1 MMIETMVTLGVIS
14 SAFLVM
20 WGKYVMIRVEQQI
33 VDLSAPAAL
42 KSILDEFSAVTD
54 YHTLR
59 DSLPRRLSSLLK
71 CQRVL
76 LYQRLGETLQF
87 ASGTFDEQP
96 GWSSSLLE
104 FAHINPL
111 DIKGDTPE
119 AKAWRLRRTVTA
131 PTESLTPMLVAVPL
145 IYRHHTIGVLV
156 AIRGSFGRSEEGYY
170 DHWLADEI
178 QVVEMVA
185 SVTAMLLENT
195 RLLERDR
202 ERIHELSLLN
212 SISSQLHRSM
222 YEPDRMRSI
231 VVQRAREI
239 SAADFC
245 ELILPSTP
253 SDAIPWITPTLRDML
268 FHPKSGQQDLNSS
281 PFIIERLSIGRQA
294 TEEAVSLNVVRTP
307 PPSAPTTLQ
316 IYPHSEYLNQL
327 SASIKTFFAIPLVSG
342 SIGRGS
348 RRAGIEGILAMG
360 GEAGQKVL
368 GVLVGAYHRPWK
380 LRHEELVLLRVLAS
394 QASAILEN
402 MYLMEEVVE
411 ARTEA
416 RKLLR
421 QVLDD
426 QRLKELILESIPS
439 GLITVDLSGC
449 ITTFNS
455 AAEVVLGYHP
465 AEVLGQPIQK
475 ILDLR
480 RVNPSVFE
488 KEEQSSTL
496 VTLDRHGQE
505 VVLDV
510 AMSPLR
516 DNRGELVGVLI
527 TFSDITSM
535 HRLEEEKRRLDR
547 LAALG
552 EMAANVAHEVRNPL
566 ASIKTSMQI
575 LLDDLAR
582 SGNDHKGSIDQES
595 GDEAQESVSIVLKE
609 VERLD
614 AIVRDLLLFAKP
626 RQLYRIPCNLVELS
640 DRVLRMAQAQY
651 EEVGIVVHRV
661 YQEVPMVQ
669 VDVAQIEQVLFN
681 LYLNAVQAMP
691 DGGVLTIACRIV
703 SNWIE
708 LTVSDTGVG
717 IPSDQLERIF
727 QPFFTSKAH
736 GIGLG
741 LPITRRLV
749 EDHHGRL
756 LVESQLGYGTTIT
769 VRLPLTED

>member
-1 MMIETMVTLGVIS
+1 
-14 SAFLVM
+14 M

-33 VDLSAPAAL
+33 VDLSASAAL

-119 AKAWRLRRTVTA
+119 AKAWRLRHTVTA

-145 IYRHHTIGVLV
+145 IYRHYAIGVLV
-156 AIRGSFGRSEEGYY
+156 AIRGGFGRSEERHY
-170 DHWLADEI
+170 DHWSADEI

-253 SDAIPWITPTLRDML
+253 PDAIPWITPTLRDML

-281 PFIIERLSIGRQA
+281 PFVIERLSIGRHA
-294 TEEAVSLNVVRTP
+294 TEEAVSFNIVRTP
-307 PPSAPTTLQ
+307 PSSAPTTLQ

-327 SASIKTFFAIPLVSG
+327 PASIKTFFAIPLVSG
-342 SIGRGS
+342 SIGRGTK
-348 RRAGIEGILAMG
+348 RAGIEGIFAVS

-394 QASAILEN
+394 QAGAILEN
-402 MYLMEEVVE
+402 MYLMDEVVE
-411 ARTEA
+411 ARSEA

-465 AEVLGQPIQK
+465 T
-475 ILDLR
+475 D
-480 RVNPSVFE
+480 S
-488 KEEQSSTL
+488 
-496 VTLDRHGQE
+496 
-505 VVLDV
+505 
-510 AMSPLR
+510 
-516 DNRGELVGVLI
+516 
-527 TFSDITSM
+527 
-535 HRLEEEKRRLDR
+535 
-547 LAALG
+547 
-552 EMAANVAHEVRNPL
+552 
-566 ASIKTSMQI
+566 
-575 LLDDLAR
+575 
-582 SGNDHKGSIDQES
+582 
-595 GDEAQESVSIVLKE
+595 
-609 VERLD
+609 
-614 AIVRDLLLFAKP
+614 
-626 RQLYRIPCNLVELS
+626 LYRRYSICTMSIPCSLIRKSNPQLS
-640 DRVLRMAQAQY
+640 R
-651 EEVGIVVHRV
+651 
-661 YQEVPMVQ
+661 P
-669 VDVAQIEQVLFN
+669 
-681 LYLNAVQAMP
+681 
-691 DGGVLTIACRIV
+691 
-703 SNWIE
+703 
-708 LTVSDTGVG
+708 
-717 IPSDQLERIF
+717 
-727 QPFFTSKAH
+727 
-736 GIGLG
+736 
-741 LPITRRLV
+741 
-749 EDHHGRL
+749 
-756 LVESQLGYGTTIT
+756 
-769 VRLPLTED
+769 

>member
-1 MMIETMVTLGVIS
+1 VGED
-14 SAFLVM
+14 
-20 WGKYVMIRVEQQI
+20 VMIRVEQQI

-104 FAHINPL
+104 FVHINPL
-111 DIKGDTPE
+111 DIKGDTAE
-119 AKAWRLRRTVTA
+119 AKAWRLRRTITA
-131 PTESLTPMLVAVPL
+131 PAEGPTPMLVAVPL
-145 IYRHHTIGVLV
+145 IYRHHAIGVLV
-156 AIRGSFGRSEEGYY
+156 AIRGGFGRSEEGYN
-170 DHWLADEI
+170 DHWSVGEI

-245 ELILPSTP
+245 ELILPSAP
-253 SDAIPWITPTLRDML
+253 PDAIPWITPTLRDML
-268 FHPKSGQQDLNSS
+268 FHPKSGQQDLNPS
-281 PFIIERLSIGRQA
+281 PFVIERLSIGRQA
-294 TEEAVSLNVVRTP
+294 TEEASSFNIVRTP
-307 PPSAPTTLQ
+307 PSSAPTALQ
-316 IYPHSEYLNQL
+316 IHPHSEYLDQL

-348 RRAGIEGILAMG
+348 KRAGIVAVG
-360 GEAGQKVL
+360 GEGGQKVL

-394 QASAILEN
+394 QASAMLEN
-402 MYLMEEVVE
+402 TYLMEEVVE

-455 AAEVVLGYHP
+455 AAEAVLGYHP
-465 AEVLGQPIQK
+465 TEVMGQPVQK

-480 RVNPSVFE
+480 RFNPLVFE

-516 DNRGELVGVLI
+516 DNRGELIGVLI

-575 LLDDLAR
+575 LLDDL
-582 SGNDHKGSIDQES
+582 SGNNHKGSIDQES

-640 DRVLRMAQAQY
+640 DRVLRMIQC
-651 EEVGIVVHRV
+651 EEAGIVVHRV

-691 DGGVLTIACRIV
+691 DGGVLTITCRV
-703 SNWIE
+703 LSNWIE

-727 QPFFTSKAH
+727 QPFFTTKAH

-749 EDHHGRL
+749 EDHHGHL

>member
-1 MMIETMVTLGVIS
+1 MMIETIVTLSVIN
-14 SAFLVM
+14 SAFFGYV
-20 WGKYVMIRVEQQI
+20 GGVYVMIRVEQRI

-111 DIKGDTPE
+111 DIKGDTAE

-131 PTESLTPMLVAVPL
+131 PAESLTPILVAVPL
-145 IYRHHTIGVLV
+145 IYRHHAIGVLV
-156 AIRGSFGRSEEGYY
+156 AIRGGFGCNEEGYY
-170 DHWLADEI
+170 DHWSADEI
-178 QVVEMVA
+178 QAVEMVA

-212 SISSQLHRSM
+212 SISSQLHHSM
-222 YEPDRMRSI
+222 YKPDRMHGI
-231 VVQRAREI
+231 VVQRAQEI

-245 ELILPSTP
+245 ELILSSTP
-253 SDAIPWITPTLRDML
+253 PDAIPWITPTLRDML
-268 FHPKSGQQDLNSS
+268 FHPKSGQQDLNPS
-281 PFIIERLSIGRQA
+281 PFVIERLSIGRQA
-294 TEEAVSLNVVRTP
+294 KEGIDSLISTP
-307 PPSAPTTLQ
+307 TPSAPTTLQ
-316 IYPHSEYLNQL
+316 IYPHSEYFNQL
-327 SASIKTFFAIPLVSG
+327 PASIKTFFAIPLVSG

-348 RRAGIEGILAMG
+348 KRAGIEAIPAMG

-402 MYLMEEVVE
+402 IYLMEEVVE
-411 ARTEA
+411 ARSEA
-416 RKLLR
+416 RKLLH

-449 ITTFNS
+449 ITTFNN
-455 AAEVVLGYHP
+455 AAEMVLGYHP

-480 RVNPSVFE
+480 HINPLLFDD

-582 SGNDHKGSIDQES
+582 SDNNHKDSTDRES

-640 DRVLRMAQAQY
+640 DRVLRMVQAQY
-651 EEVGIVVHRV
+651 EEAGIVVHRV

-681 LYLNAVQAMP
+681 LYLNATQAMP
-691 DGGVLTIACRIV
+691 DGGILTIACRAV

-717 IPSDQLERIF
+717 IPSDQLEHIF
-727 QPFFTSKAH
+727 QPFFTTKAH

>member
-1 MMIETMVTLGVIS
+1 
-14 SAFLVM
+14 
-20 WGKYVMIRVEQQI
+20 MIRVEQQI

-54 YHTLR
+54 YRTLR

-111 DIKGDTPE
+111 DIKGDTAE
-119 AKAWRLRRTVTA
+119 AKAWRLHRTVTA

-145 IYRHHTIGVLV
+145 IYRHHAIGVLV
-156 AIRGSFGRSEEGYY
+156 AIRGGFGRSEEGYH
-170 DHWLADEI
+170 DHWSVDEI

-185 SVTAMLLENT
+185 SVIAMLLENT

-245 ELILPSTP
+245 ELILPSAP
-253 SDAIPWITPTLRDML
+253 PDAIPWITPTLHDML
-268 FHPKSGQQDLNSS
+268 FHPKSEQQDLNSS

-294 TEEAVSLNVVRTP
+294 TEEAVSFNIVRTS

-316 IYPHSEYLNQL
+316 IYPYSEYLNQL
-327 SASIKTFFAIPLVSG
+327 SASIKTFFAIPLVS
-342 SIGRGS
+342 IGRGS
-348 RRAGIEGILAMG
+348 KRAGIEGIIAAG

-402 MYLMEEVVE
+402 IYLMDEVVE

-455 AAEVVLGYHP
+455 AAEAVLGYHP
-465 AEVLGQPIQK
+465 AEVLGQPVQK

-480 RVNPSVFE
+480 RVNPSLFE

-496 VTLDRHGQE
+496 ETLDRHGQV

-516 DNRGELVGVLI
+516 DNRGEPIGVLI
-527 TFSDITSM
+527 TFSDITFM

-575 LLDDLAR
+575 LLDDL
-582 SGNDHKGSIDQES
+582 SSNNHKASIDQES

-640 DRVLRMAQAQY
+640 DHVLRMAQAQY
-651 EEVGIVVHRV
+651 EEAGIIVHRV

-691 DGGVLTIACRIV
+691 DGGVLTIACHVV

-717 IPSDQLERIF
+717 IGSDQLERIF
-727 QPFFTSKAH
+727 QPFFTTKAH